1 MEAKEAEANEK
12 KTTPTIIRQMTK
24 ILSSMLVGLVSP

>member
-12 KTTPTIIRQMTK
+12 KITPINIRQITK
-24 ILSSMLVGLVSP
+24 ILSTMLVGL